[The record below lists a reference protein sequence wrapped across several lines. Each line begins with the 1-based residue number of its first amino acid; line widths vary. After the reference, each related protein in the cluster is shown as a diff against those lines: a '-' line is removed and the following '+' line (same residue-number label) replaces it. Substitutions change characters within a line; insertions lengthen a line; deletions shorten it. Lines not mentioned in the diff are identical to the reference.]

1 MRCKDI
7 QRLIIDSADED
18 LKSEEMRAIERH
30 IAHCALCARFRDD
43 LEKIRTGIQ
52 KMPPPILPPDLAQ
65 KTRLRCYAEMSR
77 QPAAAP
83 KIARLTP
90 SEPIPKYVWAVLL
103 PLILLTILII
113 VPAFKEIRLD
123 QTLTF
128 TSVVA
133 LTIIIQNAVM
143 LLFAPI
149 LIRRHRW
156 KKPDF
161 RGIPT
166 MKANAS

>member
-7 QRLIIDSADED
+7 QRLIIDSSDED
-18 LKSEEMRAIERH
+18 LSSEELRAIDKH
-30 IAHCALCARFRDD
+30 VAHCALCARFRDD
-43 LEKIRTGIQ
+43 LEKIRIEVK
-52 KMPPPILPPDLAQ
+52 KMPDPALPPDLAQ
-65 KTRLRCYAEMSR
+65 KTRLRCYAEISR

-83 KIARLTP
+83 KIAGLIP
-90 SEPIPKYVWAVLL
+90 SDPIPKYIWAVLL
-103 PLILLTILII
+103 PLILLTLIII
-113 VPAFKEIRLD
+113 VPVFKEIRLD

-133 LTIIIQNAVM
+133 LTIIIQNAAM

-156 KKPDF
+156 KKQDF
-161 RGIPT
+161 SGIQT

>member
-7 QRLIIDSADED
+7 QRLIIDSSDED
-18 LKSEEMRAIERH
+18 LSSEELRAIEKH
-30 IAHCALCARFRDD
+30 AAHCSLCARFRDD
-43 LEKIRTGIQ
+43 LEKIRIGIKKIPQ
-52 KMPPPILPPDLAQ
+52 PVLPPDLAQ
-65 KTRLRCYAEMSR
+65 KTRLRCYAEISR

-103 PLILLTILII
+103 ALILLTVFII
-113 VPAFKEIRLD
+113 VPLFKEIRLD

-149 LIRRHRW
+149 LMRRQRW

-161 RGIPT
+161 RGIP
-166 MKANAS
+166 MEANAS

>member
-7 QRLIIDSADED
+7 ERLIIDASDED
-18 LKSEEMRAIERH
+18 LSAEELSAIEKHFAR
-30 IAHCALCARFRDD
+30 CALCARFQDD
-43 LEKIRTGIQ
+43 LEKIRMGVKTIPQ
-52 KMPPPILPPDLAQ
+52 PVLPPDLAQ
-65 KTRLRCYAEMSR
+65 KTRLRCQAEISQ
-77 QPAAAP
+77 QPAAG
-83 KIARLTP
+83 ARISKLIP

-103 PLILLTILII
+103 PLILLTVFLLA
-113 VPAFKEIRLD
+113 PTLKEIRLD

-149 LIRRHRW
+149 LIRGRRW
-156 KKPDF
+156 KKKDI
-161 RGIPT
+161 RGIP
-166 MKANAS
+166 MNANAL

>member
-7 QRLIIDSADED
+7 ERLIIDSSDED
-18 LKSEEMRAIERH
+18 LSLEQLSAIEGH
-30 IAHCALCARFRDD
+30 VAHCALCTRFQDD
-43 LEKIRTGIQ
+43 LEKIRIGI
-52 KMPPPILPPDLAQ
+52 KAMPQPVVAPDLAQ
-65 KTRLRCYAEMSR
+65 KTRVRCHAEMSR
-77 QPAAAP
+77 RPAAYS
-83 KIARLTP
+83 KIARLIR
-90 SEPIPKYVWAVLL
+90 SDPIPKYVWAAIL
-103 PLILLTILII
+103 PIILLTVFVT

-149 LIRRHRW
+149 LIRRRRW
-156 KKPDF
+156 KKQDF
-161 RGIPT
+161 RGVL
-166 MKANAS
+166 MNANAS